1 MSENTKEYIK
11 SAVITFIA
19 GFFMVLATE
28 IDSMTVDSFKDGTIV
43 GLVFAAGRTGIKGVI
58 ELFLRWY
65 ATRGK

>member
-1 MSENTKEYIK
+1 MSDNTKEYIK

-19 GFFMVLATE
+19 GFCMVLATE
-28 IDSMTVDSFKDGTIV
+28 IDSMSMESLKDGTMI